1 LYEIDEL
8 IHEYAQIV
16 PPHRRRC
23 YRRLPRELHDH
34 ARVSLKTG
42 EDYAEYASRKRI
54 LFEETDGHP
63 SSPILGAV
71 DSRTAEANSDDH
83 RVAEGKSEW
92 WEEDLVSLIEL
103 LEELR

>member
-1 LYEIDEL
+1 LDKIDEL
-8 IHEYAQIV
+8 LYEYAQIV

-42 EDYAEYASRKRI
+42 EDYAEYASRKRS
-54 LFEETDGHP
+54 LFEGTDGHP

-71 DSRTAEANSDDH
+71 DGRAAEANSDDH

-92 WEEDLVSLIEL
+92 WEEDLVSLIAL